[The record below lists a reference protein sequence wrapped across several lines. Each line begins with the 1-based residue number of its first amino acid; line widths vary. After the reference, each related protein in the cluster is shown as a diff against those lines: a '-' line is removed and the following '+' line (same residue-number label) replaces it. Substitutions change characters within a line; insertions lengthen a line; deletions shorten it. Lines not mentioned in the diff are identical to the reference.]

1 MWSIRQSVQN
11 GQFSTSL
18 CSECVDML
26 VASHDQKR
34 IERILLHIVAR
45 DQASHASRA
54 SKIEKEPLEQIQLS
68 PAVAAMRYIACGS
81 ARKVWVRSI
90 LDASSSNSKQQNM
103 MKSSKKACCQEPKD
117 RMARRDMI

>member
-1 MWSIRQSVQN
+1 MRSIRQSVQN

-34 IERILLHIVAR
+34 IERILLHIIAR

-54 SKIEKEPLEQIQLS
+54 SKIEKDPLEQIQLS
-68 PAVAAMRYIACGS
+68 PAVAAMRYIAGGF
-81 ARKVWVRSI
+81 ARKVRVRS

-117 RMARRDMI
+117 RM